1 MSLKLHL
8 LETFGAKG
16 SDGALY
22 KVCAYERMVRDPS
35 ISDGQDHWLST
46 GVVEY
51 RLDDGALIDAQAN
64 GAMRV
69 VHNGVELV
77 RG

>member
-1 MSLKLHL
+1 MSLKLQL

-16 SDGALY
+16 DDGAMY
-22 KVCAYERMVRDPS
+22 KVRAYERMVPDPS
-35 ISDGQDHWLST
+35 VSDGQEHWLST
-46 GVVEY
+46 GVIEY
-51 RLDDGALIDAQAN
+51 RLDDGSLIDAQAN

-69 VHNGVELV
+69 VHNGMALA

>member
-1 MSLKLHL
+1 MSLKLQL
-8 LETFGAKG
+8 LETFAAKG
-16 SDGALY
+16 GDGAAY
-22 KVCAYERMVRDPS
+22 KVRAYERMVPDPS
-35 ISDGQDHWLST
+35 VNDGQEHWLST
-46 GVVEY
+46 GVIEY
-51 RLDDGALIDAQAN
+51 RLDDGSLIDAQAN

>member
-8 LETFGAKG
+8 LETFGARG
-16 SDGALY
+16 SDGAAY
-22 KVCAYERMVRDPS
+22 RVRAYERMVDDPS
-35 ISDGQDHWLST
+35 VSDGQEHRLST
-46 GVVEY
+46 GIVEY
-51 RLDDGALIDAQAN
+51 RLEDGSLIDAQAN

-69 VHNGVELV
+69 VHNGVELT

>member
-8 LETFGAKG
+8 LETFGARG
-16 SDGALY
+16 SDGAAY
-22 KVCAYERMVRDPS
+22 RVRAYERMVDDPS
-35 ISDGQDHWLST
+35 VSDGQEHWLST
-46 GVVEY
+46 GIVEY
-51 RLDDGALIDAQAN
+51 RLEDGSLIDAQAN

-69 VHNGVELV
+69 VHNGVELT